1 MTVTNHFLLHAV
13 ESMSHVA
20 PVSFRRIFNGYG
32 IYHQGVQ
39 FAIVI
44 NDRLYFRADD
54 YSRSLYTAKHMT
66 PFLPSAIGDGESNF
80 FQLPDDVLT
89 QPAELIFWMRIA
101 VEAAQGSYSLEDDEP
116 SIDVSVRHL
125 KLRYANSIN

>member
-1 MTVTNHFLLHAV
+1 MTVNNHFLLHAV

-32 IYHQGVQ
+32 IYHHGVQ

-54 YSRSLYTAKHMT
+54 FSRSLSTAKHMT
-66 PFLPSAIGDGESNF
+66 PFLPSTLGDGESNF
-80 FQLPDDVLT
+80 FQLPDDVLSH
-89 QPAELIFWMRIA
+89 PAELIFWMRIA

-116 SIDVSVRHL
+116 RVNIPIRHFKVR
-125 KLRYANSIN
+125 

>member
-1 MTVTNHFLLHAV
+1 MTVSNHFLLHAV

-20 PVSFRRIFNGYG
+20 PVSYRRIFNGYG
-32 IYHQGVQ
+32 IYHRGVQ

-54 YSRSLYTAKHMT
+54 QSRSIYIAKHMT
-66 PFLPSAIGDGESNF
+66 AFLPAALGPGESNF
-80 FQLPDDVLT
+80 FQLPDEVLAH
-89 QPAELIFWMRIA
+89 PDELIFWMRIA

-116 SIDVSVRHL
+116 STVTLPVRHL
-125 KLRYANSIN
+125 KLR

>member
-1 MTVTNHFLLHAV
+1 MPVTNHFFLHAV

-54 YSRSLYTAKHMT
+54 YSRSLYIAKHMT
-66 PFLPSAIGDGESNF
+66 PFLPSAIGVSESNF
-80 FQLPDDVLT
+80 FQLPDEVLA

-101 VEAAQGSYSLEDDEP
+101 VEAAQGGYSLEDDEP
-116 SIDVSVRHL
+116 SIAMPVRHL
-125 KLRYANSIN
+125 KLR

>member
-1 MTVTNHFLLHAV
+1 MTVSNHFLLHAV

-20 PVSFRRIFNGYG
+20 PISYRRIFNGYG
-32 IYHQGVQ
+32 VYHHGVQ

-54 YSRSLYTAKHMT
+54 HSRGLYIAKRMAA
-66 PFLPSAIGDGESNF
+66 FLPATIETGESNF
-80 FQLPDDVLT
+80 FQLPEEVLT

-101 VEAAQGSYSLEDDEP
+101 VEAAQGGYSLEDDEP
-116 SIDVSVRHL
+116 GANMPVRHA
-125 KLRYANSIN
+125 KVR

>member
-1 MTVTNHFLLHAV
+1 MTVSNPFLLHAV

-20 PVSFRRIFNGYG
+20 PVSYRRIFNGYG
-32 IYHQGVQ
+32 IYHQSVQ

-54 YSRSLYTAKHMT
+54 YSRSLYVAKRMTAFM
-66 PFLPSAIGDGESNF
+66 PSSIDVGESNF
-80 FQLPDDVLT
+80 FQLPDEVLT
-89 QPAELIFWMRIA
+89 HPAELIFWMRIA

-116 SIDVSVRHL
+116 QVELPIRHF
-125 KLRYANSIN
+125 KIR

>member
-1 MTVTNHFLLHAV
+1 MTVSNHFLLHAV

-32 IYHQGVQ
+32 IYHHGVQ

-54 YSRSLYTAKHMT
+54 FSRSLYIAKQMT
-66 PFLPSAIGDGESNF
+66 PFLPFTIESSESNF
-80 FQLPDDVLT
+80 FQLPTEVLT
-89 QPAELIFWMRIA
+89 DPAELIFWMRIA
-101 VEAAQGSYSLEDDEP
+101 VEAAEGGYSLEDDEP
-116 SIDVSVRHL
+116 GVNIPIRHL
-125 KLRYANSIN
+125 KAR

>member
-1 MTVTNHFLLHAV
+1 MTVSNHFLLHAV

-32 IYHQGVQ
+32 IYHHGVQ

-54 YSRSLYTAKHMT
+54 YSRSLYIAKHMT
-66 PFLPSAIGDGESNF
+66 PFLPSTIGNSESNF
-80 FQLPDDVLT
+80 FQLPDDVLAH
-89 QPAELIFWMRIA
+89 PPELIFWIRIA

-116 SIDVSVRHL
+116 RVDIPIRHL
-125 KLRYANSIN
+125 KVR

>member
-1 MTVTNHFLLHAV
+1 MTVSNHFLLHAV

-32 IYHQGVQ
+32 IYHHGVQ

-54 YSRSLYTAKHMT
+54 FSRSLYTAKHMT
-66 PFLPSAIGDGESNF
+66 PFLPSTIENSESNF
-80 FQLPDDVLT
+80 FQLPDDVLAH
-89 QPAELIFWMRIA
+89 PAELIFWMRIA

-116 SIDVSVRHL
+116 RVNIPIRHL
-125 KLRYANSIN
+125 KAR

>member
-1 MTVTNHFLLHAV
+1 MTVSNHFLLHAV

-32 IYHQGVQ
+32 IYHHGVQ

-54 YSRSLYTAKHMT
+54 FSRSLYIAKQMT
-66 PFLPSAIGDGESNF
+66 PFLPSTIENSESNF
-80 FQLPDDVLT
+80 FQLPDEVLAH
-89 QPAELIFWMRIA
+89 PAELILWMRIA

-116 SIDVSVRHL
+116 RVDIPIRRFKVR
-125 KLRYANSIN
+125 

>member
-1 MTVTNHFLLHAV
+1 MTAINHFLLHAV

-32 IYHQGVQ
+32 IYHHGVQ

-66 PFLPSAIGDGESNF
+66 PFLPATLGNSESNF
-80 FQLPDDVLT
+80 FQLPDEVLSL
-89 QPAELIFWMRIA
+89 PADLIFWMRIA
-101 VEAAQGSYSLEDDEP
+101 VEAAQSSYSLEDDEP
-116 SIDVSVRHL
+116 GADMPVRHL
-125 KLRYANSIN
+125 KLR

>member
-116 SIDVSVRHL
+116 SIDLPVRHL
-125 KLRYANSIN
+125 KLR

>member
-1 MTVTNHFLLHAV
+1 MTVSNHFLLHAV

-20 PVSFRRIFNGYG
+20 PVSYRRIFNGFG

-44 NDRLYFRADD
+44 NERLYFRADD
-54 YSRSLYTAKHMT
+54 YSRSLYIAKRMTA
-66 PFLPSAIGDGESNF
+66 FLPSTIETGESNF
-80 FQLPDDVLT
+80 FQLPDDVLSH
-89 QPAELIFWMRIA
+89 PAELIFWMRIA

-116 SIDVSVRHL
+116 GVDMPVRHL
-125 KLRYANSIN
+125 KIR

>member
-1 MTVTNHFLLHAV
+1 MTVSNHFLLHAV

-20 PVSFRRIFNGYG
+20 PVSYRRIFNGYG

-54 YSRSLYTAKHMT
+54 YSRGLYLAKRMTA
-66 PFLPSAIGDGESNF
+66 FLPSTMGTGESNF
-80 FQLPDDVLT
+80 FQLPEDVLA

-116 SIDVSVRHL
+116 GVALPVRHL
-125 KLRYANSIN
+125 KIR

>member
-54 YSRSLYTAKHMT
+54 YSRSLYIAKHMT
-66 PFLPSAIGDGESNF
+66 PFLPSAIGVSESNF
-80 FQLPDDVLT
+80 FQLPDEVLA

-101 VEAAQGSYSLEDDEP
+101 VEAAQGGYSLEDDEP
-116 SIDVSVRHL
+116 SIGMPVRHL
-125 KLRYANSIN
+125 KLR

>member
-1 MTVTNHFLLHAV
+1 MTVNNPFLLHAV

-20 PVSFRRIFNGYG
+20 PVSYRRIFNGYG

-54 YSRSLYTAKHMT
+54 YSRGLYIGKRMTAFQPASIET
-66 PFLPSAIGDGESNF
+66 GESNF
-80 FQLPDDVLT
+80 FQLPEEVLT
-89 QPAELIFWMRIA
+89 NPAELIFWMRIA
-101 VEAAQGSYSLEDDEP
+101 VEAAQGGYSLEDDEP
-116 SIDVSVRHL
+116 GVQMAVRHL
-125 KLRYANSIN
+125 KVR

>member
-1 MTVTNHFLLHAV
+1 MTVSNHFLLLAV

-32 IYHQGVQ
+32 IYHHGVQ

-66 PFLPSAIGDGESNF
+66 PFLPSAIGVSESNF
-80 FQLPDDVLT
+80 FQLPDEVLFH
-89 QPAELIFWMRIA
+89 PAELIFWMRIA
-101 VEAAQGSYSLEDDEP
+101 VEAAQGGYSLEDDEP
-116 SIDVSVRHL
+116 SMDMPVRHL
-125 KLRYANSIN
+125 KLR